1 MHLMLSLQC
10 NSFHSSV
17 IRMTLP
23 GIIQLLQFPTS
34 GDILNEA
41 TLHLTCFFSFF
52 VCSKISSCSS
62 LNLSYRKDH
71 SSTLMIKILYGPPCF
86 LVLPP
91 NKIWQKLL
99 CSQYWFRIASR
110 LSLHRFNAWP
120 VHFVVLLCVCK
131 QWSFLVYFWA
141 VRYMFTLRSLLFFWF
156 QEFLNAL

>member
-1 MHLMLSLQC
+1 MLSLQC

-71 SSTLMIKILYGPPCF
+71 SSTLMIKILYGPPASLFFPQIKSDKNCCVVNTG
-86 LVLPP
+86 LGLPP
-91 NKIWQKLL
+91 GFHYTGLMPDQFILL
-99 CSQYWFRIASR
+99 CF
-110 LSLHRFNAWP
+110 
-120 VHFVVLLCVCK
+120 CVCA
-131 QWSFLVYFWA
+131 SSEVF
-141 VRYMFTLRSLLFFWF
+141 
-156 QEFLNAL
+156 